1 MPSDFLNYEELLGM
15 SGDEVRRLQNE
26 AFADSSQRMEYAGDM
41 LGKAGMEAR
50 AQGLSDIS
58 QAQSYGAYIQAT
70 RDAEAR
76 RAKAAA
82 NYMANAGTPLE
93 RSMPISTNTE
103 GIRNEL
109 QRREGLQKDRHQKF
123 LTAAEQQ
130 KQRNAAYNEKYRQS
144 MAAEEEAGR
153 KRYLDAHSAIEA
165 KYQRDLQAAKDRS
178 ATRSGLAQTEQFGY
192 RPWAGTENSISEE
205 DAALFEEEEKRKRH
219 YGP

>member
-26 AFADSSQRMEYAGDM
+26 AFADSNQRMEYAGDM
-41 LGKAGMEAR
+41 LGKAGMEAK

-144 MAAEEEAGR
+144 MAAEEEAKKAADAVSEEERR
-153 KRYLDAHSAIEA
+153 KWAGNREYIEA
-165 KYQRDLQAAKDRS
+165 IDRDVAQHGGIGQGAAANFDWTKYK
-178 ATRSGLAQTEQFGY
+178 
-192 RPWAGTENSISEE
+192 
-205 DAALFEEEEKRKRH
+205 
-219 YGP
+219 